1 MGLGGLEGSSRVNGR
16 RWDRGDFRVETDWR
30 SVARYVVL
38 RRLEGRNKLEGK
50 S

>member
-1 MGLGGLEGSSRVNGR
+1 MDWRAVARLE
-16 RWDRGDFRVETDWR
+16 DIGDFRVETDWG

-38 RRLEGRNKLEGK
+38 RRLECRNKLEGK